1 MSESTARAIY
11 LAMKRDAAES
21 GVDIDDFVDMVE
33 DFDGGFLSLVG
44 GDVQCRQEV
53 TGDWVVTAP
62 HGYVRRLTSDLPAN
76 KIASAVIAA
85 LLEDDEED
93 A

>member
-1 MSESTARAIY
+1 MMTTARAIY

-21 GVDIDDFVDMVE
+21 GVDIDDFVDSVE

-53 TGDWVVTAP
+53 TGEWVVTAP
-62 HGYVRRLTSDLPAN
+62 FGFVRRLAADVPAN
-76 KIASAVIAA
+76 KIASAVISA
-85 LLEDDEED
+85 LLEDDEEY